1 MSKTK
6 VHQKPDQSPVEF
18 YERLKR
24 SGGKPLSTL
33 KHERINAWST
43 QRSWLGL
50 MLTSAGSS
58 TGVNATQLLEVAN
71 KVFVNH
77 DREAPKMGDKRMK
90 QVLLLAALLRN
101 PSPVKQ
107 DCSPAKRGSQREI
120 NTTSRPV
127 CLLQRDWDT
136 GRMKAPIAEG
146 CLKGQRSLINPA
158 EKGTSLSQSSK
169 ILLAWPEQT
178 QTKEV
183 QDP

>member
-33 KHERINAWST
+33 KRERTNAWSI
-43 QRSWLGL
+43 QCSWLGL

-58 TGVNATQLLEVAN
+58 MGVNATQLLEAAN

-90 QVLLLAALLRN
+90 QVSLLAALLRN

-107 DCSPAKRGSQREI
+107 ECSPAKRGSQGEI
-120 NTTSRPV
+120 NTTLRPV
-127 CLLQRDWDT
+127 RLLQRDRDT
-136 GRMKAPIAEG
+136 GRMKAPITEG
-146 CLKGQRSLINPA
+146 CLKGKRSMINPA

-169 ILLAWPEQT
+169 ILLAWPEQM

-183 QDP
+183 QGP

>member
-33 KHERINAWST
+33 KHERTNAWST

-77 DREAPKMGDKRMK
+77 D
-90 QVLLLAALLRN
+90 
-101 PSPVKQ
+101 
-107 DCSPAKRGSQREI
+107 
-120 NTTSRPV
+120 
-127 CLLQRDWDT
+127 
-136 GRMKAPIAEG
+136 
-146 CLKGQRSLINPA
+146 
-158 EKGTSLSQSSK
+158 
-169 ILLAWPEQT
+169 
-178 QTKEV
+178 
-183 QDP
+183 